1 MNKKT
6 VPTAAAVREIAILT
20 GAVAIIAA
28 AVYFFLVPSHASV
41 SSISGLGIVL
51 ANFVP
56 LPLSAITMIL
66 NVVLLVIGFLTCG
79 REFGA
84 KTVYTSILLPAF
96 IGLFERLF
104 PNLGSLTDSQELDVL
119 CYILVVSVGLSIL
132 FNRNASS
139 GGLDIVAKIMN
150 KYLHMDLGKAMSLSG
165 MCVALSAALV
175 YDKKTVVLSVL
186 GTYFNG
192 LVLDHFIFDQNIKR
206 RVCIITGKEEELRRF
221 IIEDLHSGATVY
233 ESYGAYNMQKRREII
248 TIVDKAEYQKLM
260 SYMNREDPQAFI
272 TVYTVSDMR
281 YQPKGNT
288 A

>member
-1 MNKKT
+1 MNKKA
-6 VPTAAAVREIAILT
+6 VPTAAAVRELAILT

-192 LVLDHFIFDQNIKR
+192 FVLDHFIFDNNIKR

>member
-1 MNKKT
+1 MNKKA
-6 VPTAAAVREIAILT
+6 VPTAAAVRELAILT

-104 PNLGSLTDSQELDVL
+104 PNLRSLPDSQELDVL

>member
-1 MNKKT
+1 MNKKA
-6 VPTAAAVREIAILT
+6 VPTAAAVRELAILT

-104 PNLGSLTDSQELDVL
+104 PNLVSLTDSQELDVL

-192 LVLDHFIFDQNIKR
+192 LVLDHFIFDHNIKR

-260 SYMNREDPQAFI
+260 IYMNREDPQAFI

-281 YQPKGNT
+281 YRPKK
-288 A
+288 

>member
-1 MNKKT
+1 MNKKA
-6 VPTAAAVREIAILT
+6 VLTAAAVRELAILT

-150 KYLHMDLGKAMSLSG
+150 KYLHMELGKAMSLSG

-281 YQPKGNT
+281 YRPKK
-288 A
+288 

>member
-1 MNKKT
+1 MNKKA
-6 VPTAAAVREIAILT
+6 VPTAAAVRELAILT

-192 LVLDHFIFDQNIKR
+192 IVLDHFIFDNNIKR

-248 TIVDKAEYQKLM
+248 TIVDKAENQKLM

-281 YQPKGNT
+281 YRPKK
-288 A
+288 